1 MQAYDKKRRR
11 VVNVER
17 SEGDVI
23 VAYSLPGEP
32 GIWYFP
38 LIENGKN
45 VEPYEIIEHE
55 QISFKV
61 WWDKKDE
68 IC

>member
-11 VVNVER
+11 IVNIER
-17 SEGDVI
+17 SDGDVI

-38 LIENGKN
+38 LIEGGQN
-45 VEPYEIIEHE
+45 VEPFEIIGHM
-55 QISFKV
+55 QISIFDILKQRMG
-61 WWDKKDE
+61 
-68 IC
+68 

>member
-32 GIWYFP
+32 GIWYFKEIYEGDIVE
-38 LIENGKN
+38 LTNTYFIRLCIE
-45 VEPYEIIEHE
+45 
-55 QISFKV
+55 
-61 WWDKKDE
+61 
-68 IC
+68 